1 MKIMHMLGILVLMAA
16 LALLALG
23 GVGYNGQRGLL
34 DAIAAQ
40 VISSDALRNHMQA
53 DMMHDALRG
62 DVTAALL
69 AASTKD
75 DKAFAAARTALGEHA
90 GEFRASLEA
99 NSKLPL
105 EPTLRKD
112 LDAVTPALQAYIASA
127 DHVLKAAQTHAD
139 STAAYA
145 QFNDTFGQLQTRM
158 GDISEHILTLNDASR
173 RQA

>member
-1 MKIMHMLGILVLMAA
+1 MKIMHMLGVLVLVAV
-16 LALLALG
+16 ALLALG

-75 DKAFAAARTALGEHA
+75 DKAVAAARTALGNT
-90 GEFRASLEA
+90 LA
-99 NSKLPL
+99 NS
-105 EPTLRKD
+105 
-112 LDAVTPALQAYIASA
+112 
-127 DHVLKAAQTHAD
+127 
-139 STAAYA
+139 
-145 QFNDTFGQLQTRM
+145 
-158 GDISEHILTLNDASR
+158 ASR
-173 RQA
+173 WQPTANCRWPLHCAASWTR

>member
-75 DKAFAAARTALGEHA
+75 DKALQL
-90 GEFRASLEA
+90 RAPHWANMPA
-99 NSKLPL
+99 NSARRWK
-105 EPTLRKD
+105 PTANCRWNQPCAK
-112 LDAVTPALQAYIASA
+112 IWM
-127 DHVLKAAQTHAD
+127 
-139 STAAYA
+139 
-145 QFNDTFGQLQTRM
+145 R
-158 GDISEHILTLNDASR
+158 
-173 RQA
+173 